1 MKNIKK
7 PFDLK
12 GKSLLKEY
20 DLTGE
25 EFEGLI
31 DFAMTLKKYKQQGT
45 PHRYLE
51 GKNIALLF
59 EKTSTRTRAA
69 FTVASIDLGAHPE
82 FLGKNDIQLGKKESV
97 EDTAKVLGR
106 MFDGIEF
113 RGFSTQ
119 MLADY
124 MTIKENFGYLK
135 GINLTYVGNGRNN
148 VAHSLM
154 VAGAMLGVNVRICTP
169 SSLTPRDVYFNIAKD
184 QASNYGGSVKIT
196 DNIHTAVKDADVI
209 YTDVWVSMGEESEFE
224 TRIHLLK
231 DYQVNRKMLNLTGKV
246 DTIFLHCLPAFH
258 DTQTEYGQDIFKKYG
273 LTEME
278 VTDEIFRS
286 EHSRVFDQAE
296 NRMHTIKAVMAATLG

>member
-113 RGFSTQ
+113 RGFSQKTVEQ
-119 MLADY
+119 LA
-124 MTIKENFGYLK
+124 
-135 GINLTYVGNGRNN
+135 
-148 VAHSLM
+148 
-154 VAGAMLGVNVRICTP
+154 
-169 SSLTPRDVYFNIAKD
+169 
-184 QASNYGGSVKIT
+184 
-196 DNIHTAVKDADVI
+196 
-209 YTDVWVSMGEESEFE
+209 
-224 TRIHLLK
+224 
-231 DYQVNRKMLNLTGKV
+231 
-246 DTIFLHCLPAFH
+246 
-258 DTQTEYGQDIFKKYG
+258 
-273 LTEME
+273 
-278 VTDEIFRS
+278 
-286 EHSRVFDQAE
+286 
-296 NRMHTIKAVMAATLG
+296 